1 MPKPSSYEESKT
13 FLTFGTSLD
22 KMSADRLREICQT
35 LRLNRCAA
43 LRLCI
48 ATSYPGLMRLGRE
61 TDNELNKVLREI

>member
-1 MPKPSSYEESKT
+1 MPKLSEPESKT

-22 KMSADRLREICQT
+22 KTSAERLREICQT

-48 ATSYPGLMRLGRE
+48 ATSYSSLMKLAGDE
-61 TDNELNKVLREI
+61 TIELNKVLREI